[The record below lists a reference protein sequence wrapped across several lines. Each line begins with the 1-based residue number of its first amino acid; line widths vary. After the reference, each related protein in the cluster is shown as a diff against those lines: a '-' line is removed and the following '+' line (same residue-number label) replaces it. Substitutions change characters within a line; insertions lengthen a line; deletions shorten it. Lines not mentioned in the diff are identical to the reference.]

1 VAPPDLPDRAVE
13 AGPGS
18 LAVLAVLTGALTLA
32 GLAALADPAGR
43 LLAGVGAAVAA
54 VAGLRDLLLRPV
66 LRADRTG
73 VDVVSG
79 VRRLHADWAQVEQ
92 LRVVTDRRAPLLEL
106 DLGGPVVVLSRLRLG
121 RPPAAVLAELL
132 DVRH

>member
-1 VAPPDLPDRAVE
+1 M
-13 AGPGS
+13 
-18 LAVLAVLTGALTLA
+18 LAVLTGALTLA